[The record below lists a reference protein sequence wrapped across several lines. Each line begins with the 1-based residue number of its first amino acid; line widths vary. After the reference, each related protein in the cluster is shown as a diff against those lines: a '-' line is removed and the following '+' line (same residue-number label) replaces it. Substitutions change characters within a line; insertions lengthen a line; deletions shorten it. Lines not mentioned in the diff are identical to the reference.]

1 MEVVIGAVMIP
12 MCSPPGTRRAYH
24 RGVTTP
30 IARSG
35 LDVDAVRE
43 HFPGLRRTEDGRQ
56 VVFLDGPAGSQLPV
70 ECLNAMTQYV
80 ETANANH
87 GGAFGTSRET
97 DQLVAEVR
105 AAAAD
110 FLGAHE
116 PDEVA
121 FGANMT
127 TITFAVSRA
136 LARDMHAGDEI
147 VVSRLDHDANIAPW
161 LAIAEDRGL
170 RVRWIEVC
178 EDDCTLDLDALE
190 EVIGERT
197 RLVAVGLA
205 SNAVGTLNDVG
216 RVVELAHAYG
226 ALVYVDAVHAAPH
239 IPLDVSALRADL
251 LVCSPY
257 KFYAPHLGLLYG
269 RLEVLERLAAYHV
282 RPAGDRP
289 PGKFETGTQPFELLA
304 GLLGTF
310 DYLATLGRAYGR
322 PAGEGRRA
330 ALIAAMGTI
339 RAYERELMA
348 PLLEGLASIRGL
360 RVHGITQPSR
370 FEERVPTFALTIDGY
385 HPRRLA
391 EHLAGRAINTWDGDM
406 YAMELIRALGLDD
419 SGGVLR
425 VGLMHYTTLGDVER
439 LLDALAELVN
449 RDF

>member
-1 MEVVIGAVMIP
+1 M
-12 MCSPPGTRRAYH
+12 
-24 RGVTTP
+24 TTP
-30 IARSG
+30 IARRG
-35 LDVDAVRE
+35 LDVEAVRA
-43 HFPGLRRTEDGRQ
+43 HFPGLQRREDGRQ
-56 VVFLDGPAGSQLPV
+56 VVFLDGPAGSQLPT
-70 ECLNAMTQYV
+70 ECTQAITRYI

-87 GGAFGTSRET
+87 GGAFGTSRDT
-97 DQLVAEVR
+97 DALVADAR

-136 LARDMHAGDEI
+136 LARDMRAGDEI
-147 VVSRLDHDANIAPW
+147 IVSRLDHDANIAPW
-161 LAIAEDRGL
+161 LAIAADRGL

-178 EDDCTLDLDALE
+178 PDDGTLDLDALGDL
-190 EVIGERT
+190 VTQRT

-239 IPLDVSALRADL
+239 VPLDVAALRADL

-269 RLEVLERLAAYHV
+269 RGEVLERIASYHV

-289 PGKFETGTQPFELLA
+289 PGTFETGTQPFELLA
-304 GLLGTF
+304 GLRGTF
-310 DYLATLGRAYGR
+310 DYLATLGRAYGH
-322 PAGEGRRA
+322 PAADDRRS
-330 ALIAAMGTI
+330 ALTAAMAVI
-339 RAYERELMA
+339 RAYERGLMG
-348 PLLEGLASIRGL
+348 PLLEGLATIPGL
-360 RVHGITQPSR
+360 RVHGIAEPAR
-370 FEERVPTFALTIDGY
+370 FDERVPTFALTIGGY
-385 HPRRLA
+385 HPRRIA
-391 EHLAGRAINTWDGDM
+391 EHLAARAINTWDGDM

-419 SGGVLR
+419 AGGVLR
-425 VGLMHYTTLGDVER
+425 VGLMHYTTEEEIGR
-439 LLDALAELVN
+439 LVAALAELV
-449 RDF
+449 RDGD

>member
-1 MEVVIGAVMIP
+1 M
-12 MCSPPGTRRAYH
+12 
-24 RGVTTP
+24 TTP
-30 IARSG
+30 IARGG
-35 LDVDAVRE
+35 LDPEAVRA
-43 HFPGLRRTEDGRQ
+43 HFPGLQRQEDGRR

-70 ECLNAMTQYV
+70 ECLSAITRYV
-80 ETANANH
+80 ETSNANH
-87 GGAFGTSRET
+87 GGAFGTSRDT
-97 DQLVAEVR
+97 DELVDEAR

-110 FLGAHE
+110 FVGAHE

-178 EDDCTLDLDALE
+178 RDDCTLDLDALADI
-190 EVIGERT
+190 VNERT
-197 RLVAVGLA
+197 RVVAVGLA

-257 KFYAPHLGLLYG
+257 KFYAPHLGMLYG
-269 RLEVLERLAAYHV
+269 RGEVLERLASYHV
-282 RPAGDRP
+282 RPAGDRA
-289 PGKFETGTQPFELLA
+289 PGKLETGTQPFELLA

-310 DYLATLGRAYGR
+310 DYLATLGRAYGH
-322 PAGEGRRA
+322 PAADDRRA
-330 ALIAAMGTI
+330 ALTAAMAAI
-339 RAYERELMA
+339 RAYERGLMG
-348 PLLEGLASIRGL
+348 PLLEGLATIPGL
-360 RVHGITQPSR
+360 RVHGITHPAR
-370 FEERVPTFALTIDGY
+370 FDERVPTFALTMDGY
-385 HPRRLA
+385 PPRRIA
-391 EHLAGRAINTWDGDM
+391 EHLAARAINTWDGDM

-425 VGLMHYTTLGDVER
+425 VGLMHYTTAEEIER
-439 LLDALAELVN
+439 LVEALSELV
-449 RDF
+449 RASS